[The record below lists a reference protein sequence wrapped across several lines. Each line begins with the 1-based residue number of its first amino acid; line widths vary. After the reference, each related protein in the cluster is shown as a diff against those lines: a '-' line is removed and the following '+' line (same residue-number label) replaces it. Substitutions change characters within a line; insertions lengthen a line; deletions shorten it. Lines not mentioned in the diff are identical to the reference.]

1 MFSNFSAYLGRST
14 EDPEPI
20 DLVPENSHRWRA
32 LPAWF
37 SLTAY
42 GAEGHR
48 EIVERDRAL
57 ARELSERIQRS
68 ELFDLLVLVRLNIVC
83 FALRRRDLTE
93 KLVAAVQDTGQT
105 FVTPTVLHG
114 RAAIRAAFSSWRTTE
129 RDLDI
134 DLGGAVAAAERLC
147 QAEPRPC

>member
-37 SLTAY
+37 SLTAT
-42 GAEGHR
+42 GPRAIARSLNATAHLH
-48 EIVERDRAL
+48 ER
-57 ARELSERIQRS
+57 LSERIQRS
-68 ELFDLLVLVRLNIVC
+68 ELFDLLAPVRLNIVC

-93 KLVAAVQDTGQT
+93 KLVAAVRDTGQA

-114 RAAIRAAFSSWRTTE
+114 RAAIRAVFSSWRTTE
-129 RDLDI
+129 RDWI
-134 DLGGAVAAAERLC
+134 SSGRRSWRRPNGCAG
-147 QAEPRPC
+147 EPQPC

>member
-1 MFSNFSAYLGRST
+1 M
-14 EDPEPI
+14 
-20 DLVPENSHRWRA
+20 
-32 LPAWF
+32 
-37 SLTAY
+37 
-42 GAEGHR
+42 
-48 EIVERDRAL
+48 
-57 ARELSERIQRS
+57 
-68 ELFDLLVLVRLNIVC
+68 RLNIVC

-134 DLGGAVAAAERLC
+134 IWEALAAAAERLC